1 MFGAETTDMEQPA
14 YQVQLPAFEGPM
26 DLLLHL
32 IQQQQLDIT
41 TIALAKVTDQYLAYL
56 AIRKEAAL
64 DSPADQERVSDELA
78 AFLAVAARLLLI
90 KSRALLPRP
99 PSETD
104 DLENDGQDL
113 VEQLRLYRRFKEMA
127 EYLRDRD
134 QESLHMFART
144 LPPGAQIEGWI
155 PKLDLSGTTMDD
167 LTSALY
173 ALLQEAREEAPEL
186 GTLVHTVT
194 IEDKISQ
201 IRTLLSTRS
210 QVTFRSL
217 LGKTYSRVEVIVT
230 FLAMLEMIRH
240 HRVLV
245 RQETMFGPILIIATP
260 DLNAE
265 PAPEDER

>member
-1 MFGAETTDMEQPA
+1 MEQPA
-14 YQVQLPAFEGPM
+14 YQVHLPAFEGPL

-56 AIRKEAAL
+56 AVRKETTL
-64 DSPADQERVSDELA
+64 DSPAEQDRVSDELA

-99 PSETD
+99 PSDTD
-104 DLENDGQDL
+104 QLEDEGQDL
-113 VEQLRLYRRFKEMA
+113 VEQLRLYRRFKQMA
-127 EYLRDRD
+127 EYLRDRN
-134 QESLHMFART
+134 QESLHMYART

-155 PKLDLSGTTMDD
+155 PKLDLSGTTIDD

-173 ALLQEAREEAPEL
+173 ALLREATEDTTEL

-201 IRTLLSTRS
+201 IRALLSTRS

-217 LGKTYSRVEVIVT
+217 LDKTYSRVEVIVT

-240 HRVLV
+240 RRVTV
-245 RQETMFGPILIIATP
+245 RQETLFGPIIIEAAP

-265 PAPEDER
+265 PIPDD

>member
-1 MFGAETTDMEQPA
+1 MEQPA
-14 YQVQLPAFEGPM
+14 YEVHLPVFDGPM

-41 TIALAKVTDQYLAYL
+41 TVALAKVTDQYLAYL
-56 AIRKEAAL
+56 AVRKEAAL
-64 DSPADQERVSDELA
+64 ESPEDQERVSDELA

-99 PSETD
+99 PSEED
-104 DLENDGQDL
+104 ELEDDGQDL

-134 QESLHMFART
+134 QESLHMYART
-144 LPPGAQIEGWI
+144 LPPGSQIEGWI

-173 ALLQEAREEAPEL
+173 ALLQEATEDAPEL

-194 IEDKISQ
+194 IEDKITQ
-201 IRTLLSTRS
+201 IRTLLRTHP

-217 LGKTYSRVEVIVT
+217 LGKSYSRVEVIVT

-240 HRVLV
+240 HRIAV
-245 RQETMFGPILIIATP
+245 RQERMFGPILIVAGP
-260 DLNAE
+260 ELNAE
-265 PAPEDER
+265 PTPED